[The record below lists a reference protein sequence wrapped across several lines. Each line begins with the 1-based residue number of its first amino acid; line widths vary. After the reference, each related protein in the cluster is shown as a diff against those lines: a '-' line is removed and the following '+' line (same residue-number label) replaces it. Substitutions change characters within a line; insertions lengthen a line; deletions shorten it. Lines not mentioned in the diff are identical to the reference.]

1 VDRFQNDP
9 DCRVIVL
16 NLAAGG
22 VGLTLTAASN
32 VAFVELGWT
41 PGGHDQAEDRAHR
54 IGQTD
59 SVTAWYLLGENTI
72 DQDIYA
78 LIEEKRAVV
87 TAATDGEIVID
98 EGSMLNELLGRI
110 AA

>member
-1 VDRFQNDP
+1 
-9 DCRVIVL
+9 VL

-41 PGGHDQAEDRAHR
+41 PGGHDQAEDRSHR
-54 IGQTD
+54 LGQHD
-59 SVTAWYLLGENTI
+59 SVTAWYLLGEDTI

-87 TAATDGEIVID
+87 TAATDGGIVVDETSIVGEII
-98 EGSMLNELLGRI
+98 ERI
-110 AA
+110 RG